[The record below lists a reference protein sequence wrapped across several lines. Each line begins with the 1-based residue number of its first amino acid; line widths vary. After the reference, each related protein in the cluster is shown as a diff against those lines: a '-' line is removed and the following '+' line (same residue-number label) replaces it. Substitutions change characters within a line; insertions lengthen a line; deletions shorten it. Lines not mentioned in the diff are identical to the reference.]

1 MLTLSPFQT
10 LPPHVNQLIV
20 NYVVGSIRI
29 VGDGIEVNSNEY
41 RVLLRPLLG
50 VCHALRAIAHPCYCS
65 VFKLELAGQSY
76 HEYAAQY
83 SQLGY
88 FDLGYRVRND
98 LGYSTRHLAKELIIE
113 LDERGIYSGNTLP
126 ILSCMPNVDCA
137 FPLVRIITFLVIM
150 DEEPAIVLSKA
161 EDNICAFARRI
172 KQLAPIA
179 RDIRV
184 WPQDF
189 DRVPSIVS
197 FYFGSLVTYLFQL
210 GDRVAYLHYG
220 ESDLAMALLPDK
232 ISNLVRIKYSCQSNA
247 MHIAQ
252 LVRQNAPTL
261 QYVDIDSEQDI
272 DISGLIQA
280 ADSSSYV
287 VYPHLAA
294 LKLWGPS
301 YYHEQQ
307 RPVFISAI
315 PFPCLQSL
323 SVGRDYPFGDDT
335 FFRGNAATLKYL
347 EMWVDSSAA
356 AMLCRYNVFTPASHP
371 KLWCVKIGDSDGPP
385 PDSFATEAEAMR
397 FYLSIAPNASVREIK
412 GALTAAETVLAFA
425 PALDSRSA
433 CIQVLS
439 LPFVSL
445 TLWDVVSLIKSLPL
459 LSDLHSRY
467 PSIGQLPTGV
477 ALSDLPAYM
486 RSTYGSVGLR
496 FRCWHLERA
505 RVRSFAD
512 IAMCTLLLALICP
525 NFDYAVTE
533 PDEREPFMEQ
543 MEEEIATDKFNQY
556 APRLRRLLFHGWQGC
571 QTITC

>member
-10 LPPHVNQLIV
+10 LPPHVIQFII
-20 NYVVGSIRI
+20 NYVVGNIRI

-83 SQLGY
+83 PLLSL
-88 FDLGYRVRND
+88 FDLGYRVHND

-113 LDERGIYSGNTLP
+113 LDERGIYSGDTLP
-126 ILSCMPNVDCA
+126 ILSCMPNVDRA

-150 DEEPAIVLSKA
+150 DDEPASALSDA

-210 GDRVAYLHYG
+210 GDRVEYLHYG

-232 ISNLVRIKYSCQSNA
+232 ISNLVRIKYNCRSNA

-287 VYPHLAA
+287 VYPRLAA

-347 EMWVDSSAA
+347 EMWVDNSAA
-356 AMLCRYNVFTPASHP
+356 IMLCRYNVFTPASHP
-371 KLWCVKIGDSDGPP
+371 KLQCVKIGDSNGAP

-533 PDEREPFMEQ
+533 PEEREPFMKQ
-543 MEEEIATDKFNQY
+543 MEEEIVTDKFKQY
-556 APRLRRLLFHGWQGC
+556 SPRLRRLLFHGWQGC
-571 QTITC
+571 KTITC

>member
-1 MLTLSPFQT
+1 MFTLSPLQT
-10 LPPHVNQLIV
+10 LPLHIIKSIV
-20 NYVVGSIRI
+20 NYIVGSIRMA
-29 VGDGIEVNSNEY
+29 GDGIETNSNEY

-50 VCHALRAIAHPCYCS
+50 VCHTFRTIAHPFYCHI
-65 VFKLELAGQSY
+65 FKLELTGQSY

-83 SQLGY
+83 SQLGL

-113 LDERGIYSGNTLP
+113 LDERGIYSGNILP
-126 ILSCMPNVDCA
+126 ILSHMPNVDRT
-137 FPLVRIITFLVIM
+137 FPQVRIITLLTIM
-150 DEEPAIVLSKA
+150 DDEPVSALSDA
-161 EDNICAFARRI
+161 EDNICTFMQRI

-189 DRVPSIVS
+189 DRDPATASAH
-197 FYFGSLVTYLFQL
+197 FGSLVTYLFQL
-210 GDRVAYLHYG
+210 GDRVEYLHYC
-220 ESDLAMALLPDK
+220 ETYLAMALLPDR
-232 ISNLVRIKYSCQSNA
+232 ISNLVRIKYSCRSNA

-287 VYPHLAA
+287 VYPRLAV

-301 YYHEQQ
+301 FNREQQ
-307 RPVFISAI
+307 RPVFTGTI
-315 PFPCLQSL
+315 PFPCLRSL

-335 FFRGNAATLKYL
+335 LFRGNAATLKYL

-356 AMLCRYNVFTPASHP
+356 TMLCRYNVFTPASHP
-371 KLWCVKIGDSDGPP
+371 KLQCVKIGDSDGVP
-385 PDSFATEAEAMR
+385 PDSFATIAEAMR

-425 PALDSRSA
+425 PTLDSRPV

-467 PSIGQLPTGV
+467 PSIGQLPAGV

-486 RSTYGSVGLR
+486 HSTYGSVGLR

-512 IAMCTLLLALICP
+512 ISMCTLLLALICP

-533 PDEREPFMEQ
+533 PEEREPFMKQ
-543 MEEEIATDKFNQY
+543 MEEEIASDRFKQY
-556 APRLRRLLFHGWQGC
+556 APRLRRLLFHGWQGY
-571 QTITC
+571 QTISR